1 MTSRRQ
7 INIDALERANARL
20 GRFVERYSEVGGDH
34 VDYDIYHA
42 AVVKGFEFT
51 YAQAVETINRYIG
64 DYLLSH
70 GDVAM
75 MSYRDIMRLAA
86 RHGLIVSP
94 EQWFEFRER
103 RNYTAHEYF
112 AEISERV
119 VEIAPDLHSAVQEL
133 LAVLHERI
141 E

>member
-1 MTSRRQ
+1 MATDRPL
-7 INIDALERANARL
+7 NIDALERANARL
-20 GRFVERYSEVGGDH
+20 GRFITRSEAVGTSNPDRD
-34 VDYDIYHA
+34 VYHA

-70 GDVAM
+70 GDVDM

-86 RHGLIVSP
+86 RHRLIVSP

-119 VEIAPDLHSAVQEL
+119 VEIAPDLHRAVREL
-133 LAVLHERI
+133 LAVLHERM

>member
-1 MTSRRQ
+1 MASQRG
-7 INIDALERANARL
+7 INIEALERANARL
-20 GRFVERYSEVGGDH
+20 GRFIERYNDVGGDH
-34 VDYDIYHA
+34 VDHDIYHA

-51 YAQAVETINRYIG
+51 YAQAVEIVNRYIG

-70 GDVAM
+70 GDVAR
-75 MSYRDIMRLAA
+75 MSYRDVMRLAA

-119 VEIAPDLHSAVQEL
+119 VEIAPDLHRAVQEL
-133 LAVLHERI
+133 LAVLHERLA
-141 E
+141 